1 MFTRPEQSRF
11 WLVIGFVV
19 RRRAELTVIAVGW
32 LVLVQLETDVTPGL
46 PGPVTPAQWA
56 WLLMAATCAVVLA
69 VPPSRRY
76 ALRRCSAVVMRH
88 RMRACFLQTRTWTA
102 NGRLPFLVWSRP
114 TPVGVRV
121 RVWLPAGLSV
131 NDLERIIDEIGAA
144 CWAREARIT
153 PVQGQAAL
161 VWVDVIRRDPLG
173 AQRPLSPPVVD
184 HVDRNGHPAWLPTP
198 QQVDGTTAG
207 TVPAAPTAP
216 SMVPL
221 HGADGSTASQGG
233 VVMTKDPSAPKNG
246 AAKNGAAPNGAAKNG
261 AGKNGAAPNNA
272 QGTGSGAQADP
283 PGVTG
288 FGGVDVTD
296 YV

>member
-19 RRRAELTVIAVGW
+19 RRRAELTVITVTW
-32 LVLVQLETDVTPGL
+32 LVIDQLESKVTPGL
-46 PGPVTPAQWA
+46 PVWMTPAQWA
-56 WLLMAATCAVVLA
+56 WLLMAATLAVVLA
-69 VPPSRRY
+69 IPASRRFTLGR
-76 ALRRCSAVVMRH
+76 ATAVVMRH

-153 PVQGQAAL
+153 PLSGQAAL
-161 VWVDVIRRDPLG
+161 VWVDIIRRDPLG
-173 AQRPLSPPVVD
+173 AAGPLSPPVVD
-184 HVDRNGHPAWLPTP
+184 HLDSDRHPAWPPTA
-198 QQVDGTTAG
+198 QSTTNGTAI
-207 TVPAAPTAP
+207 PTAP
-216 SMVPL
+216 GTPL
-221 HGADGSTASQGG
+221 STPSPHGRVDTTKTTSTARNKAAG
-233 VVMTKDPSAPKNG
+233 NG
-246 AAKNGAAPNGAAKNG
+246 AASNT
-261 AGKNGAAPNNA
+261 A
-272 QGTGSGAQADP
+272 QGTSPGAQADP

>member
-1 MFTRPEQSRF
+1 MLLLAGVYF
-11 WLVIGFVV
+11 
-19 RRRAELTVIAVGW
+19 LTARVSMQVSGM
-32 LVLVQLETDVTPGL
+32 
-46 PGPVTPAQWA
+46 PAHI
-56 WLLMAATCAVVLA
+56 
-69 VPPSRRY
+69 S
-76 ALRRCSAVVMRH
+76 
-88 RMRACFLQTRTWTA
+88 F
-102 NGRLPFLVWSRP
+102 
-114 TPVGVRV
+114 
-121 RVWLPAGLSV
+121 VWLPAGLSV
-131 NDLERIIDEIGAA
+131 NDLERIIDEIGTA

-173 AQRPLSPPVVD
+173 APRPLSPPVVD

-221 HGADGSTASQGG
+221 QGANGSTAPQGR
-233 VVMTKDPSAPKNG
+233 VAMTKDPSTPKNE
-246 AAKNGAAPNGAAKNG
+246 AAKNGAA
-261 AGKNGAAPNNA
+261 KNGAAPNNA

>member
-1 MFTRPEQSRF
+1 
-11 WLVIGFVV
+11 
-19 RRRAELTVIAVGW
+19 
-32 LVLVQLETDVTPGL
+32 
-46 PGPVTPAQWA
+46 
-56 WLLMAATCAVVLA
+56 
-69 VPPSRRY
+69 
-76 ALRRCSAVVMRH
+76 MRH

-144 CWAREARIT
+144 CWAREARII

-161 VWVDVIRRDPLG
+161 VWVDIIRRDPLG

-184 HVDRNGHPAWLPTP
+184 HVDRNGHPAWLPTA
-198 QQVDGTTAG
+198 QQLARSDTSRWFDHIDGQAGQAGGGSATQHEQRRQRGPYPNNGTANNG
-207 TVPAAPTAP
+207 T
-216 SMVPL
+216 
-221 HGADGSTASQGG
+221 
-233 VVMTKDPSAPKNG
+233 
-246 AAKNGAAPNGAAKNG
+246 AKNG
-261 AGKNGAAPNNA
+261 AGKNT